1 MKEYILSLAEYVSQV
16 ISQSQG
22 TLKNRYI
29 NGYSPG
35 GDAQFD
41 VDEIAESAVW
51 QFIVERGEPI
61 AVYSE
66 DKGLQTFGSDPN
78 YLLIVD
84 PIDGTRPAAANLEMC
99 CISIAVAKF
108 QEFACIGDVEYALL
122 KELKTGAYIY
132 GDRYHDELIYA
143 GYSQSLPNL
152 SHTSDL
158 NNMFW
163 SFEFNGH
170 PTSLMINAYGHLID
184 NSANTG
190 GVFLF
195 NSASYSIS
203 RIITGQLDAYV
214 DIGNRL
220 LKEYPETRPAF
231 EKVGKGYILHLFP
244 YDIAASVFLAEKA
257 GVIITDAFGKSLNN
271 TLLMDLSDNNQQSCI
286 AASTLELHGKLL
298 DNIRWQV

>member
-1 MKEYILSLAEYVSQV
+1 
-16 ISQSQG
+16 
-22 TLKNRYI
+22 
-29 NGYSPG
+29 
-35 GDAQFD
+35 
-41 VDEIAESAVW
+41 
-51 QFIVERGEPI
+51 
-61 AVYSE
+61 
-66 DKGLQTFGSDPN
+66 
-78 YLLIVD
+78 
-84 PIDGTRPAAANLEMC
+84 
-99 CISIAVAKF
+99 
-108 QEFACIGDVEYALL
+108 
-122 KELKTGAYIY
+122 
-132 GDRYHDELIYA
+132 
-143 GYSQSLPNL
+143 
-152 SHTSDL
+152 
-158 NNMFW
+158 
-163 SFEFNGH
+163 
-170 PTSLMINAYGHLID
+170 
-184 NSANTG
+184 
-190 GVFLF
+190 VFLF